1 MPVAVH
7 MGDNLPW
14 LRSLPDNSVDSL
26 VDDPP
31 YGLSKPPPI
40 EELLSAWLAGDDY
53 DHDTGGFMGRKWDA
67 LVPGPVTWREV
78 FRVMKPGAHG
88 VVFSGQRTIDLMG
101 IALRLAGFEVRDC
114 CGWTYW
120 NGFPKNHDIG
130 KSVDGIGGSSAEFSA
145 FRDACRDSM
154 KLLGVTRAEV
164 NTALGNYMASHYLTK
179 GSQPAVPG
187 WQDYCVLRGLLHLGD
202 KWDDA
207 FAPPAGR
214 EITGQHASGLAVGAA
229 GVGGSGVGRARRD
242 NPATPAAQQWD
253 GFGTALKPCI
263 EPFLLIRKPLAEGTI
278 ARQVLATG
286 TGALNIDGCRYPFGD
301 KAWPGPQGK
310 DDLSR
315 PGNAFR
321 GPILGDG
328 KEGRTAGSDIGRFP
342 ANIYHCP
349 KASTKERE
357 RGCDSLPEVAGH
369 DIVSRK
375 EGSAGLENPRAG
387 AGRKSKGRKNTHNT
401 IKPVRLMRWLCRLV
415 TPPGGTILEP
425 FMGSGTTGVA
435 ASLEGFDCI
444 GAEFMPE
451 YHAIAEA
458 RIAHAIAH
466 PEEWADTTPG
476 DWSHRG
482 APKKRKPKK
491 KATRQPSLFPT
502 TTPEKSCP

>member
-1 MPVAVH
+1 MISVH
-7 MGDNLPW
+7 LGDNLPW

-40 EELLSAWLAGDDY
+40 EELLSAWLEGDKY
-53 DHDTGGFMGRKWDA
+53 EHDSAGFMGRKWDSM
-67 LVPGPVTWREV
+67 VPGPVTWREV
-78 FRVMKPGAHG
+78 FRVLKPGAHG
-88 VVFSGQRTIDLMG
+88 VVFAGQRTVDLLG
-101 IALRLAGFEVRDC
+101 ISLRLAGFEVRDS
-114 CGWTYW
+114 CGWAYW
-120 NGFPKNHDIG
+120 NGFPK
-130 KSVDGIGGSSAEFSA
+130 
-145 FRDACRDSM
+145 SM
-154 KLLGVTRAEV
+154 NVSK
-164 NTALGNYMASHYLTK
+164 AL
-179 GSQPAVPG
+179 
-187 WQDYCVLRGLLHLGD
+187 D
-202 KWDDA
+202 KM
-207 FAPPAGR
+207 
-214 EITGQHASGLAVGAA
+214 VGAEREVVGAKIYA
-229 GVGGSGVGRARRD
+229 GGHIQNTSTGVKPVGTFHQKPGTIMAD
-242 NPATPAAQQWD
+242 LPATPAARQWD

-342 ANIYHCP
+342 SNLYHCP

-357 RGCDSLPEVAGH
+357 RGTASLPAMAGH
-369 DIVSRK
+369 DMVSRK
-375 EGSAGLENPRAG
+375 EGSAGLDNPRAG
-387 AGRKSKGRKNTHNT
+387 AGRKSSGRRNTHPT

-435 ASLEGFDCI
+435 AHLEGFDCI

-458 RIAHAIAH
+458 RIAHAVAH
-466 PEEWADTTPG
+466 PKEWADTEPGVWDVKTP
-476 DWSHRG
+476 
-482 APKKRKPKK
+482 APVVDDGH
-491 KATRQPSLFPT
+491 PSLFDLL
-502 TTPEKSCP
+502 ENQ